1 MHTPILVVLNPEV
14 KGGCCGR
21 WLVSWEGEG
30 SPVLVPGASR
40 TNDLIIS

>member
-30 SPVLVPGASR
+30 SPALVPVCQQ
-40 TNDLIIS
+40 D